1 MPDSGECL
9 HQTQRMRVGEEG
21 HWGLYG
27 FVDLL
32 MISAI
37 EKHLDW
43 HAENGSDLEEP
54 PRANAVGAVL
64 VLLHLLEC
72 HVEPFGESCLGHA
85 SFKAQDADVVADYSI
100 SGVALSSGLATSTIV
115 SVWMNEP
122 ATDVP
127 PCATMSTSQK
137 PGGGLFQS
145 LNVRIGTL
153 RRIAE

>member
-1 MPDSGECL
+1 M
-9 HQTQRMRVGEEG
+9 
-21 HWGLYG
+21 YG

-100 SGVALSSGLATSTIV
+100 SGVALSSGHLKALALR
-115 SVWMNEP
+115 
-122 ATDVP
+122 A
-127 PCATMSTSQK
+127 
-137 PGGGLFQS
+137 
-145 LNVRIGTL
+145 IGCVHTKAAI
-153 RRIAE
+153 RYKIRCF